1 MESLSL
7 PEMFSSMGPRFQMSM
22 SNGGMPVLPYTTLE
36 MSRFSQQNQ
45 EESLDIQLLNT
56 ADDSLADLEPEAS
69 DEEENTERPQLT
81 EEQQKVEYMASLGL
95 VPPAVLEEI
104 QRRQELCR
112 MEYGNWW
119 DRLHSTDFCLVP
131 KNEAILKS
139 GQQMNEGDQSDYP
152 IIPAEDQSQVAAGP
166 DAGSLVE
173 QITYLTSW
181 PQTSAEQVVE
191 ITGSNYH

>member
-45 EESLDIQLLNT
+45 EVSSCTNIHHLMCTMHLYGCCTMSQESLDIQLLNT

-81 EEQQKVEYMASLGL
+81 EEQQVQCVQYVIPIDRCVVFHCRKSSTWLPL
-95 VPPAVLEEI
+95 VWFLLQCLKARLYLIMTMCVHNILFVCGHTEI

-119 DRLHSTDFCLVP
+119 DRLHSTV
-131 KNEAILKS
+131 S
-139 GQQMNEGDQSDYP
+139 
-152 IIPAEDQSQVAAGP
+152 
-166 DAGSLVE
+166 
-173 QITYLTSW
+173 
-181 PQTSAEQVVE
+181 
-191 ITGSNYH
+191 